1 MENETLSALFL
12 AQIPGFRLDSVRSEE
27 RVAVVATSIQ
37 PTSVCPKCGTCSAR
51 IHSRYRRHLS
61 DLPACG
67 AAVTLELSVRR
78 FMCQE
83 PSCRQ
88 QIFCERFVA
97 GLSPYVRRSGRAIAT
112 IQHVSVVLGGNAG
125 AALLTRM
132 QCVVSASTV
141 LRAARLLPPV
151 VRPVPEVIGV
161 DDFAFRR
168 GHVYGTVIVNL
179 ETRTPIDLLPDRS
192 AGTLA
197 TWLKQYPH
205 IKVVSRDR
213 SLEYEKG
220 ICEGAPTA
228 QQVLDRWHVLKNCR
242 EALERQLGRD
252 RTAILEICQDQVP
265 VPSPPRTQSEQL
277 RRTERQQERQK
288 VFGQIHAFSKGGRSQ
303 RAISRKLHLSRGRI
317 RGALTAKTQA
327 PTGRR
332 QRLAGILEPFLPHLQ
347 HRFAEGERNAGQLLR
362 ELRQQGF
369 PGSRKRVAQWMQMRR
384 TVPAKTTPGPY
395 VASAVKSGAIPTSA
409 QTAIGMTDR
418 PWTFQRLIWVML
430 RDQTKLGADDHQVL
444 AAIKARSEA
453 VSLAHGLTQAFTLL
467 MRERRLHGLEPWF
480 QSAKSS
486 GLPDFVTFARGLERD
501 AVALKAALLLPWSN
515 GPVEG
520 IVNKI
525 KLIKRQAYG
534 RASFQLLRQRV
545 LMAV

>member
-1 MENETLSALFL
+1 MENEALAALFL
-12 AQIPGFRLDSVRSEE
+12 AELPGFRLDGVQITET
-27 RVAVVATSIQ
+27 VAVVAISIQ
-37 PTSVCPKCGTCSAR
+37 STSACPKCGTCSAR

-67 AAVTLELSVRR
+67 AAVTLELAVRR
-78 FMCQE
+78 FVCQE
-83 PSCRQ
+83 LRCPRK
-88 QIFCERFVA
+88 IFCERFVDGPIA
-97 GLSPYVRRSGRAIAT
+97 YIRRSKRAMAT
-112 IQHVSVVLGGNAG
+112 VQHLSVVLGGNAG
-125 AALLTRM
+125 ADLLKRM
-132 QCVVSASTV
+132 SCVVSASTV

-151 VRPVPEVIGV
+151 VPNVPEVIGV

-179 ETRTPIDLLPDRS
+179 ETRKPIDLLPDRS
-192 AGTLA
+192 ANTLA
-197 TWLKQYPH
+197 TWLKQHPH
-205 IKVVSRDR
+205 IQIISRDR

-220 ICEGAPTA
+220 ICEGAPMA

-265 VPSPPRTQSEQL
+265 APPPPRTHSEQL
-277 RRTERQQERQK
+277 RRAERQKERQK
-288 VFGQIHAFSKGGRSQ
+288 VVDQIHALAAGGRSQ
-303 RAISRKLHLSRGRI
+303 RAISRKLHLSRGRV
-317 RGALTAKTQA
+317 RGALKAKA
-327 PTGRR
+327 PPPLGRH
-332 QRLAGILEPFLPHLQ
+332 QRLPGILEPFLTHLQ

-362 ELRQQGF
+362 ELREQGF
-369 PGSRKRVAQWMQMRR
+369 VGSRKRVAQWMQMRR
-384 TVPAKTTPGPY
+384 TTPAKTTPGPF
-395 VASAVKSGAIPTSA
+395 VATAVKSGLILPSA
-409 QTAIGMTDR
+409 YTVSGESERA
-418 PWTFQRLIWVML
+418 WTFQRLIWAML
-430 RDQTKLGADDHQVL
+430 RDQTKLDSQDQRVL

-453 VSLAHGLTQAFTLL
+453 VSTAHDLTQAFMILI
-467 MRERRLHGLEPWF
+467 RERRPHELEPWF

-501 AVALKAALLLPWSN
+501 VVALKAALLLRWSN

-545 LMAV
+545 LMAP